1 MNENEQRAALFANLI
16 EIQARVLLKNNS
28 EDFQVPEDAIP
39 MGMNKAQW
47 VREQVATALSN
58 AVNAQS
64 IMKEV
69 A

>member
-39 MGMNKAQW
+39 PGMNKAQW
-47 VREQVATALSN
+47 VREQVAATLGN
-58 AVNAQS
+58 AMKAQS
-64 IMKEV
+64 LMQEV

>member
-1 MNENEQRAALFANLI
+1 MNENEQRTALFANLI
-16 EIQARVLLKNNS
+16 EIQSRVLLKNNS

-39 MGMNKAQW
+39 PGMSKSQW
-47 VREQVATALSN
+47 VKEQVATALSN
-58 AVNAQS
+58 AVRDQS